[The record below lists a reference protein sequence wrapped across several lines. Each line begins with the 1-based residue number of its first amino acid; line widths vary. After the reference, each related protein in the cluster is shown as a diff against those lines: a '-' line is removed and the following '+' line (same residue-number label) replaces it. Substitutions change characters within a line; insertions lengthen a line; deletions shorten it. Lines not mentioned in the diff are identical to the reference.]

1 MSKLIAILFMKEWN
15 PSASIN
21 SSAPNIAKI
30 NNVVLN
36 SSIQRL
42 R

>member
-21 SSAPNIAKI
+21 SSSYSLAEI
-30 NNVVLN
+30 NKVVLN
-36 SSIQRL
+36 SIIQRL

>member
-1 MSKLIAILFMKEWN
+1 MGKLIAILFMKEWN
-15 PSASIN
+15 PSGSIH
-21 SSAPNIAKI
+21 SRSYILAKI